1 MKAIYKDL
9 LEKAVPF
16 LKKGKKKDFVLHTKW
31 VIKSM
36 EMLLIKEKGEM
47 DLLLPASILHDVG
60 WAKVPLKIQKDKNRI
75 IVKKALE
82 LHLKYNPPIT
92 RKILNSLGYDKNKI
106 EKIIE
111 IILAHKFQDPKDLNK
126 RLLIDA
132 DTLSDIFSE
141 PFYEDVRQYRITPK
155 ENYDFRKEN
164 KFYTKTA
171 KFIFNRELNKRRK
184 EIKNKRNHPS

>member
-9 LEKAVPF
+9 LQKATPY

-47 DLLLPASILHDVG
+47 DLLLPAAILHDVG
-60 WAKVPLKIQKDKNRI
+60 WAKVPLEIQKDKRGVMI
-75 IVKKALE
+75 KKALE
-82 LHLKYNPPIT
+82 FHLKYNPPIT
-92 RKILNSLGYDKNKI
+92 RKILNSLGYYKSKT
-106 EKIIE
+106 EKIID
-111 IILAHKFQDPKDLNK
+111 IILAHKFQNPRDLNK

-132 DTLSDIFSE
+132 DALSDIFKE
-141 PFYEDVRQYRITPK
+141 TFYEDARQYNMTPK

-171 KFIFNRELNKRRK
+171 RIIFDRELNKRRK
-184 EIKNKRNHPS
+184 EIS